1 MTKKSYHFIFFNTS
15 YTIKRQYTCYINRR
29 SLSPLNDTMMLKR
42 FFDVVLSALSMVV
55 FAIPVAII
63 YLCIRMEDGGP
74 AFYSQERIGY
84 RGRPFKLYK
93 FRSMVPQAEHDDNP
107 HLCEENDN
115 RLTRVGRF
123 LRDHHLDE
131 FPQLW
136 NIFIGDMSFVG
147 PRPERKFFID
157 QIMEHDPRY
166 EQLYAVRPGIFSMAT
181 LYNGYT
187 DTLEKMLRR
196 LEMDLDY
203 VAHRTFWLDLK
214 IIWLTT
220 VSILSGKKF

>member
-1 MTKKSYHFIFFNTS
+1 
-15 YTIKRQYTCYINRR
+15 
-29 SLSPLNDTMMLKR
+29 MMLKR

-147 PRPERKFFID
+147 PRPE
-157 QIMEHDPRY
+157 
-166 EQLYAVRPGIFSMAT
+166 VRVSSRWQRSTTAIPTRS
-181 LYNGYT
+181 
-187 DTLEKMLRR
+187 RR
-196 LEMDLDY
+196 CCADW
-203 VAHRTFWLDLK
+203 RWTS
-214 IIWLTT
+214 TT
-220 VSILSGKKF
+220 